1 MPRTKMALLLVFV
14 SLAAS
19 TTAAAKTSA
28 ECLKHLG
35 GTSYDVDCYGGL
47 SKDIVRDSERV
58 YKHLRDSMPVDS
70 PNRKLIGAYMQAQVE
85 AEKFCTLE
93 KEAGTDWQPA
103 PSTNSYNMW
112 DARYSACVYETRKLQ
127 NERLHGLLKSHEDKD

>member
-1 MPRTKMALLLVFV
+1 MQPTRLALLLVFT

-47 SKDIVRDSERV
+47 TKDIVQDSGRV
-58 YKHLRDSMPVDS
+58 YKHLRNSMPTDS
-70 PNRKLIGAYMQAQVE
+70 PNRKLIDGYMQVQAE

-103 PSTNSYNMW
+103 PSANSYNMW
-112 DARYSACVYETRKLQ
+112 DARYSACIYETRKLQ
-127 NERLHGLLKSHEDKD
+127 NARLHNLLKSYEDKN